1 MFRIHI
7 DKSDKLKNKD
17 IKICTVILNTI
28 LLMIYVSMFIMA
40 ILYYTCTIN
49 QLQAITYLIII
60 TIVFIMV
67 LVLYIKVKTIQK
79 KRK

>member
-1 MFRIHI
+1 M
-7 DKSDKLKNKD
+7 NKD

-28 LLMIYVSMFIMA
+28 LFLIYISMFIMA

-60 TIVFIMV
+60 TIIFIIV
-67 LVLYIKVKTIQK
+67 LVLHIKVKTIQE

>member
-1 MFRIHI
+1 M
-7 DKSDKLKNKD
+7 NKD

-28 LLMIYVSMFIMA
+28 LLLIYVSMFIMA

-49 QLQAITYLIII
+49 QKQAITYLIIVSI
-60 TIVFIMV
+60 IFIMV
-67 LVLYIKVKTIQK
+67 LVLHIKVKSIQD